1 MVTYRTKVRK
11 TLDTTDSFSYTRFL
25 TDTKLEIMAERN
37 IFIHLSELVYLIGGS
52 GLGRIR

>member
-25 TDTKLEIMAERN
+25 TDTKLENSCEKEFL
-37 IFIHLSELVYLIGGS
+37 FIWLN
-52 GLGRIR
+52 RAT